1 MTSVAT
7 ALETK
12 IDNLLTVWV
21 NGVSAQLMTVIAP
34 LAMIGFTIYLIL
46 LGWQITRG
54 EAHDPVHLI
63 VKRTFMLAVV
73 GSLGLTFGVYNT
85 YVLQFVTWLPR
96 LLVQTIAGTPT
107 LNLTSLNATGAPL
120 SFAANG
126 ENLTLGNVLDSVFQT
141 YTNLY
146 NLLFSHALSGFIPNF
161 AVIISALFVA
171 VALFLVIAIGL
182 GFYLLARVEL
192 ALCLGVGP
200 VFIILAAF
208 ETTRVWTQR
217 WIGQL
222 WHYMLQIAL
231 MAAAV
236 SMLQGMLVSTCITI
250 TQNYAAN
257 AGATSVFGDVLVLF
271 LLSICVCVI
280 LWNIGPLTRALTGAA
295 GSVGEQQVRQAGR
308 YAGESFAAMT
318 SSGAA
323 LVGRALQR
331 VVTRSGGLNEIRQ
344 IAAPSGMNSGAPGSI
359 PAAQRAAYDN
369 ITGG

>member
-7 ALETK
+7 ALEVK
-12 IDNLLTVWV
+12 VDGLLNVWV
-21 NGVSAQLMTVIAP
+21 NGVSVQIMTVIAP
-34 LAMIGFTIYLIL
+34 LAVIGYTIYLIL
-46 LGWQITRG
+46 LGWQIMRG

-63 VKRTFMLAVV
+63 VKRMFMLAVV
-73 GSLGLTFGVYNT
+73 GSLALVFGVYNT
-85 YVLQFVTWLPR
+85 YVLQFVLWLPR

-107 LNLTSLNATGAPL
+107 IALTALDANGAPL
-120 SFAANG
+120 GFAANG
-126 ENLTLGNVLDSVFQT
+126 GNLTLGTVLDSVFQT

-146 NLLFSHALSGFIPNF
+146 NLLWSHAFTGFLPNF

-171 VALFLVIAIGL
+171 IALFIVIAIGL

-200 VFIILAAF
+200 LFIILAAF

-250 TQNYAAN
+250 NNNYAAN
-257 AGATSVFGDVLVLF
+257 GGATSIFGDVLVLV
-271 LLSICVCVI
+271 LLSVCVCVI
-280 LWNIGPLTRALTGAA
+280 LWNIGALTRALTGAA
-295 GSVGEQQVRQAGR
+295 GSVGEQQIRQAGR
-308 YAGESFAAMT
+308 YAG
-318 SSGAA
+318 SGVKA
-323 LVGRALQR
+323 LATGGASLVWGRMNRGAR
-331 VVTRSGGLNEIRQ
+331 AGNEIRQ
-344 IAAPSGMNSGAPGSI
+344 LPQPSSSGGSGSPGAI

-369 ITGG
+369 ITGV